1 LIIERPQQYRRVLD
15 LVFEDKPWI
24 PSPVERY
31 LARQA
36 AARYQHYRWIYG
48 QIRDVGPGE
57 CKPAT
62 PLEPLLAG
70 SAVPTL
76 IVWGD
81 RDRVL
86 DVSGAAVLAEVMED
100 ARIDIMPGVGHLPM
114 LESPEETAARY
125 LEFIGVPEADGS

>member
-1 LIIERPQQYRRVLD
+1 M
-15 LVFEDKPWI
+15 
-24 PSPVERY
+24 
-31 LARQA
+31 
-36 AARYQHYRWIYG
+36 
-48 QIRDVGPGE
+48 
-57 CKPAT
+57 
-62 PLEPLLAG
+62 
-70 SAVPTL
+70 PTL

-125 LEFIGVPEADGS
+125 LEFIGVTAADGP